1 LAITI
6 LQNLVDQSDPLAGES
21 VVDMRDAITML
32 EADNTQ
38 FTQALMRI
46 RKESAHN
53 PKVEWMEDQ
62 LFPRKSALAASATS
76 AETTLVVTTS
86 EGYYFRV
93 GDVVREASTGEAL
106 EVTAVAASSITV
118 TRELGSV
125 TAATAGLPLGAELW
139 IVGNASVE
147 GATMGTRKITQRT
160 GAYNY
165 CQIFRHPYGFSET
178 LIATKQYGGGAL
190 MKERKKKSV
199 EHLRA
204 IEDTFFRG
212 ARDIQ
217 TSQGANST
225 EPQRFCGGAYE
236 YISTNVQSAAGTF
249 DKAEL
254 QDYLREGLL
263 YADNPALFVSPI
275 VSQVLSEFL
284 QDNWVRTGADH
295 KKWGVSVGGVISGAY
310 AGGPEVPVF
319 VKRDWGEF
327 STGTSNNF
335 GSAAFIIDM
344 DAVDARPL
352 RSTRLVRGI
361 QANDA
366 DEYSE
371 EQKTEISLEVRS
383 EKKHSLIEDVTG

>member
-1 LAITI
+1 MAVTI

-32 EADNTQ
+32 EADNAQ

-76 AETTLVVTTS
+76 AATKFTVTTS
-86 EGYYFRV
+86 EGNYFRT
-93 GDVVREASTGEAL
+93 GDVVRIASTGEAV
-106 EVTAVAASSITV
+106 EVTAVAASAITV
-118 TRELGSV
+118 TRSLGSV
-125 TAATAGLPLGAELW
+125 AAASVGSGVELW

-147 GATMGTRKITQRT
+147 GATMGTRKITQRV

-165 CQIFRHPYGFSET
+165 CQIHRHPYGFTET

-225 EPQRFCGGAYE
+225 EPQRFCGGLAE
-236 YISTNVQSAAGTF
+236 YISTNVQSPAGTM
-249 DKAEL
+249 DKGEL

-263 YADNPALFVSPI
+263 YANNPAIFASPI
-275 VSQVLSEFL
+275 FSQVVSEFL
-284 QDNWVRTGADH
+284 QDNWVRAQPGY
-295 KKWGVSVGGVISGAY
+295 KKWGVAVGGVISGAY

-327 STGTSNNF
+327 STGTANNF
-335 GSAAFIIDM
+335 GSAAFIVDM

>member
-1 LAITI
+1 MAVTI

-21 VVDMRDAITML
+21 VIDMRDAITML
-32 EADNTQ
+32 EADNAQ

-62 LFPRKSALAASATS
+62 LFPRKSSSAVSATS
-76 AETTLVVTTS
+76 ADGAVNVTTS
-86 EGYYFRV
+86 EGNYFRV
-93 GDVVREASTGEAL
+93 GDVVRVAVSGEAL
-106 EVTAVAASSITV
+106 EITGVAASTISFN
-118 TRELGSV
+118 RSLGSV
-125 TAATAGLPLGAELW
+125 AAATIDASTELW

-147 GATMGTRKITQRT
+147 GATMGTRKITQRV

-165 CQIFRHPYGFSET
+165 CQIIRHPYGFTET

-225 EPQRFCGGAYE
+225 EPQRFCGGLYE
-236 YISTNVQSAAGTF
+236 YISSNVQSPSGTL
-249 DKAEL
+249 DKGEL

-263 YADNPALFVSPI
+263 YANNPAMFVSPI

-284 QDNWVRTGADH
+284 ADNWVRTGPDH

-335 GSAAFIIDM
+335 GSAAFIVDM

-371 EQKTEISLEVRS
+371 EQKTEISLEVRHES
-383 EKKHSLIEDVTG
+383 KHSLIEDVTG